1 MEKSC
6 RRDALTP
13 FTPSPISAR
22 AATARRLVRR
32 RERVAH
38 PRGALAGSSALAQPP
53 QSQTRGPAG
62 APPGSTRAPAWEP
75 AHAPERAEPGPA
87 AALWLPTAAAS
98 CARGGPQAAPPGSTR
113 APARSRAGRRLLAT
127 ELPATCRWGTGPAA
141 LASTRARGCACR
153 SAAGAGRSAAS
164 RALQAAGA
172 CASGPCDRQL
182 MRSAP
187 AAALW
192 RHRGPSRRR
201 RVRSSRAR
209 LRRGG
214 PAVVLSG
221 HTHGHTQVSAPSIL
235 GLGLGFIT
243 GFGDFIIRS
252 ENYVFP
258 LLLNAY

>member
-1 MEKSC
+1 M
-6 RRDALTP
+6 RLGTA
-13 FTPSPISAR
+13 AR
-22 AATARRLVRR
+22 AQPPASCCSSIR
-32 RERVAH
+32 
-38 PRGALAGSSALAQPP
+38 ALAGHRLGALRAAPLRAP
-53 QSQTRGPAG
+53 RVCVGVMRLDAG
-62 APPGSTRAPAWEP
+62 A
-75 AHAPERAEPGPA
+75 
-87 AALWLPTAAAS
+87 
-98 CARGGPQAAPPGSTR
+98 AAPRLRVGPR
-113 APARSRAGRRLLAT
+113 VPPARSRAGRRLLAT

-172 CASGPCDRQL
+172 CASGPCGRQL

-221 HTHGHTQVSAPSIL
+221 HTHGHTHVSAPSIL
-235 GLGLGFIT
+235 GFGFIKDL
-243 GFGDFIIRS
+243 GIS
-252 ENYVFP
+252 Y
-258 LLLNAY
+258 